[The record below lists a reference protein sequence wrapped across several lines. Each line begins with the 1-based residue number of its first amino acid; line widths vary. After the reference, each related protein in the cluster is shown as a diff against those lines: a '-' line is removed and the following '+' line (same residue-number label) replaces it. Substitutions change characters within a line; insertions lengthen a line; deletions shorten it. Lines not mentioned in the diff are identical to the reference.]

1 MIDPSVHLE
10 MSELLELDKRSH
22 LHPFTMLSDHQKN
35 GPLMMVRG
43 QGTRLTDHAGREY
56 LDAFAG
62 LWCVN
67 VGYGRQSIA
76 DAVAD
81 QIKQL
86 PYYHSFLAMA
96 NEPSIRLASQL
107 VRLTP
112 KSVTRAFFGLS
123 GSDANDTNVKIIW
136 QYNNLRG
143 KPEKK
148 KLLARRSAY
157 HGVTVVSASLSGLPN
172 LHGGFDVPLDINRFF
187 HLTTP
192 HHYRFAQLGMTEL
205 EFSASLAQELEQ
217 LILREGPETIAAF
230 FAEPIMG
237 AGGVFVPPSGYFEA
251 IVPILRKYE
260 VLLVAD
266 EVICGF
272 GRLGKWFGS
281 NTYNLEPDMMT
292 LAKGLTSGYVPLSA
306 SMVSE
311 SIWQVL
317 EGSTTPFGHGFTY
330 SAHPVSAAA
339 ALANLEIYE
348 SENLVQRAAKTGN
361 YLQKRLRERLESHPL
376 VGEIRGVGMVAA
388 IELVANKSNK
398 QSFDP
403 KLAVQV
409 RVYKEMQK
417 RGVLV
422 RPIPNSVAISPP
434 LIFTEAEVDTLTD
447 ALGQSLNATA
457 DQLISEGH
465 SVG

>member
-1 MIDPSVHLE
+1 MIDSTGCSEL
-10 MSELLELDKRSH
+10 SELLELDKRSH
-22 LHPFTMLSDHQKN
+22 LHPFTMLSDHQKH

-67 VGYGRQSIA
+67 VGYGRQAIA
-76 DAVAD
+76 DAVAA

-96 NEPSIRLASQL
+96 NEPSIRLASRL
-107 VRLTP
+107 AELTP
-112 KSVTRAFFGLS
+112 NSVTRAFFGLS

-148 KLLARRSAY
+148 KLIARRSAY
-157 HGVTVVSASLSGLPN
+157 HGVTVVAASLSGLPN
-172 LHGGFDVPLDINRFF
+172 LHGGFDVPLDMNRFF

-192 HHYRFAQLGMTEL
+192 HHYRFAQPGMTEL

-217 LILREGPETIAAF
+217 LILREGPETMAAF

-237 AGGVFVPPSGYFEA
+237 AGGVFVPPEGYFEA
-251 IVPILRKYE
+251 IVPILRKYDI
-260 VLLVAD
+260 LLVAD

-272 GRLGKWFGS
+272 GRLGNWFGS
-281 NTYNLEPDMMT
+281 DTYNLQPDMMT

-317 EGSTTPFGHGFTY
+317 EGSATPFGHGFTY

-339 ALANLEIYE
+339 ALANLEIYN
-348 SENLVQRAAKTGN
+348 SENLVQRAAAMGS
-361 YLQKRLRERLESHPL
+361 YLQKSLRERLDGLPL
-376 VGEIRGVGMVAA
+376 VGEIRGLGMVAA
-388 IELVANKSNK
+388 IELVSNKGTK

-422 RPIPNSVAISPP
+422 RPIPNSVAVSPP
-434 LIFTEAEVDTLTD
+434 LIFTEGEVDTLTA
-447 ALGQSLNATA
+447 ALAESLVATA
-457 DQLISEGH
+457 NQLVAEGYA
-465 SVG
+465 VG